1 MPFPIY
7 VKIWCRFTAFFSTN
21 QKWYFMS
28 QMLQAPIKQNLV
40 KYLKISSTNLKTRP
54 FYCKST
60 SIVGTILHLIKY
72 VLQQNLWNHFK
83 LQKIFKM
90 PKHITFP
97 TCLSSTRS
105 IQIVHVPLFSCYI
118 EIVASQFSFLSF
130 FAIQKITLLLKWSVF
145 GSGNVSYQF

>member
-72 VLQQNLWNHFK
+72 VLQHNLWNHFK

-90 PKHITFP
+90 PKHTSRFP
-97 TCLSSTRS
+97 LVF
-105 IQIVHVPLFSCYI
+105 QAQGLFRQCMYLYL
-118 EIVASQFSFLSF
+118 VAILRLLQAIQFSVFLCYTKNNITIKMVSF
-130 FAIQKITLLLKWSVF
+130 WI
-145 GSGNVSYQF
+145 G